1 MAAHVA
7 QAFDLERH
15 LLVQAGTGTGKSL
28 GYLVPA
34 LHHAGASTKP
44 IVVATATLALQAQI
58 VKRDLP
64 KLMEALSS
72 EPESETPG
80 RNPQGQEQLSMPAQT
95 RRGIPRRGTRYPL
108 RHTSA

>member
-1 MAAHVA
+1 M
-7 QAFDLERH
+7 
-15 LLVQAGTGTGKSL
+15 QAGTGTGKSL

-72 EPESETPG
+72 EPESETQVAILKG
-80 RNPQGQEQLSMPAQT
+80 RNNYLCLHEEMPLKVESLRNMGCHPTLPEAFLPARFFNHMIEQ
-95 RRGIPRRGTRYPL
+95 I
-108 RHTSA
+108 